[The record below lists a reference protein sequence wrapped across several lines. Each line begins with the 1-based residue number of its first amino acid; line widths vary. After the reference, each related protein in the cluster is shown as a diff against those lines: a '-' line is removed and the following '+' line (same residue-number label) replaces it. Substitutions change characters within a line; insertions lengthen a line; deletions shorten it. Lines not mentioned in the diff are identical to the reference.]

1 MLPNLNGMS
10 FAVLASFLAPFLPS
24 LLNLGTKAAESAAE
38 KFGEDA
44 WEKAK
49 SLWGKL
55 RPKVEAK
62 PLAQGAAQELAQNP
76 EDEDAR
82 EALTKQFQKIL
93 EADPALAAEISQLL
107 EEDAETVRKVVN
119 VTQSVKGNKNI
130 VIGQSDGSVNI
141 NQH

>member
-1 MLPNLNGMS
+1 MNV
-10 FAVLASFLAPFLPS
+10 AVLMSFLAPFLPS

-49 SLWGKL
+49 SLWTKL

-76 EDEDAR
+76 DDEDAR

-93 EADPALAAEISQLL
+93 DADPALATEIRQLF
-107 EEDAETVRKVVN
+107 EDSPETIRKVIN
-119 VTQSVKGNKNI
+119 VTQSVEGDKNI
-130 VIGQSDGSVNI
+130 TFGQSEGVVNI
-141 NQH
+141 DQD

>member
-1 MLPNLNGMS
+1 MN

-24 LLNLGTKAAESAAE
+24 LFSLGTKAAESAAE

-49 SLWGKL
+49 SLWFKL

-82 EALTKQFQKIL
+82 EALTKQLQKIL
-93 EADPALAAEISQLL
+93 EADPALAAEITRLL
-107 EEDAETVRKVVN
+107 EDSSETVHKVVN
-119 VTQSVKGNKNI
+119 VTQSVKGDRNI
-130 VIGQSDGSVNI
+130 TFGQSDGTVNI
-141 NQH
+141 NQS